1 MHYPINKQDA
11 AGFTLIELVVV
22 IIVLGI
28 LAVIAAPKF
37 IGLSKEARVQTLS
50 QLQASVK
57 TANTL
62 AYSKTKCPACEAKPL
77 QAATILLIST
87 SMVMA
92 RPIPD

>member
-57 TANTL
+57 PPTHSPTQKPNAQ
-62 AYSKTKCPACEAKPL
+62 PAKP
-77 QAATILLIST
+77 SRC
-87 SMVMA
+87 
-92 RPIPD
+92 RPRRYY